1 MADDTLNNILNL
13 LQSNNGNNNTQSNNN
28 NSNNEMQM
36 MLLKFL
42 LSGGLN
48 NLFPNQN
55 ATTKPESTP
64 PTPTPPRTINL
75 ENYQRLD
82 WTTIALLTT
91 STAT

>member
-1 MADDTLNNILNL
+1 MADDTLNDILNL
-13 LQSNNGNNNTQSNNN
+13 LQNSNTNTQNNTSNNN
-28 NSNNEMQM
+28 NNDLQM

-48 NLFPNQN
+48 NLFPNKN
-55 ATTKPESTP
+55 TAATPEPTP
-64 PTPTPPRTINL
+64 ATPTPPRTINL

-82 WTTIALLTT
+82 WTSIALLTT

>member
-13 LQSNNGNNNTQSNNN
+13 LQGNNNSQSNNNGNNND
-28 NSNNEMQM
+28 MQM
-36 MLLKFL
+36 MLLKFI

-55 ATTKPESTP
+55 TTPKPEPTP
-64 PTPTPPRTINL
+64 TAPTPPRTINL

-82 WTTIALLTT
+82 WTTIASLTT

>member
-13 LQSNNGNNNTQSNNN
+13 LQGSSTSNNTNNN
-28 NSNNEMQM
+28 NNNNDIQT

-48 NLFPNQN
+48 NIFAN
-55 ATTKPESTP
+55 KPAAPAPAPEPDPTP
-64 PTPTPPRTINL
+64 PPPRTINL

-82 WTTIALLTT
+82 
-91 STAT
+91 

>member
-13 LQSNNGNNNTQSNNN
+13 LQGNNNSQSNNNGNNND
-28 NSNNEMQM
+28 MQM
-36 MLLKFL
+36 MLLKFI

-55 ATTKPESTP
+55 ATPKPEPTP
-64 PTPTPPRTINL
+64 TTPTPPRTINL

-82 WTTIALLTT
+82 WTTIASLTT

>member
-13 LQSNNGNNNTQSNNN
+13 LQSNNGNNNTQNNNN
-28 NSNNEMQM
+28 NSNNDMQM
-36 MLLKFL
+36 MLLKFI

-48 NLFPNQN
+48 NLFPNQTN
-55 ATTKPESTP
+55 AAKPE
-64 PTPTPPRTINL
+64 PTAPTPPRTINL

-82 WTTIALLTT
+82 WTTIASLTT